1 MENKELQILSEIKD
15 LMTSLRSQME
25 LLEIK
30 FAQLQ
35 HVAGQEDEDMTPI
48 DLDLDD
54 MMVEPVDEIP
64 EIEDVVEPEAEVPE
78 TEISVTDVQEVED
91 VVEPEIE
98 VPVVEDTVDDD
109 LPFDDVPAE
118 PAEEQFEEPAEE
130 QFEEPTEE
138 QFEEPVEETFQENV
152 EEQVEE
158 PVEVLMEEPA
168 EEPVMFIEEP
178 VEPVADEDDDLPI
191 FAEPE
196 PEPVQQAAP
205 IDSKPRQA
213 VIDSMTDRQAWR
225 TDMPGTPVKDIRSAI
240 SLNDR
245 ILFINMLF
253 GQDPMAF
260 QDALTKINQMI
271 SLDEVV
277 DFVVTGRPEWD
288 LESETVYR
296 FMMAVRRKIR

>member
-1 MENKELQILSEIKD
+1 MENKEIQILSEIKD
-15 LMTSLRSQME
+15 LMASLRAQME
-25 LLEIK
+25 LLETKI
-30 FAQLQ
+30 AQLQ

-64 EIEDVVEPEAEVPE
+64 ETEDVVEPVAEVPEAEVPE
-78 TEISVTDVQEVED
+78 I
-91 VVEPEIE
+91 
-98 VPVVEDTVDDD
+98 VEDTVDDD
-109 LPFDDVPAE
+109 LPFDDIPA
-118 PAEEQFEEPAEE
+118 
-130 QFEEPTEE
+130 
-138 QFEEPVEETFQENV
+138 EPVEE
-152 EEQVEE
+152 
-158 PVEVLMEEPA
+158 PMEEPA
-168 EEPVMFIEEP
+168 EEPVEEPSEEP
-178 VEPVADEDDDLPI
+178 VEEPIEEQDDDLPI

-196 PEPVQQAAP
+196 PEPVQQTAP
-205 IDSKPRQA
+205 IDRKPRQT

-260 QDALTKINQMI
+260 QDALTKINQMA

-277 DFVVTGRPEWD
+277 DFVVAERPEWE

>member
-15 LMTSLRSQME
+15 LMASLRAQME
-25 LLEIK
+25 LLETKI
-30 FAQLQ
+30 AQLQ

-54 MMVEPVDEIP
+54 IMAEPVDEIP
-64 EIEDVVEPEAEVPE
+64 ETEDVVEPVAEVPE
-78 TEISVTDVQEVED
+78 AELPEVAED
-91 VVEPEIE
+91 I
-98 VPVVEDTVDDD
+98 VDDD
-109 LPFDDVPAE
+109 LPFDDVPVE
-118 PAEEQFEEPAEE
+118 PVEEQFD
-130 QFEEPTEE
+130 
-138 QFEEPVEETFQENV
+138 EPVEETFEEHA

-158 PVEVLMEEPA
+158 PA
-168 EEPVMFIEEP
+168 
-178 VEPVADEDDDLPI
+178 EPVADEDDDLPI

-205 IDSKPRQA
+205 IDRKPGQA

-225 TDMPGTPVKDIRSAI
+225 TDMPGTQVKDIRSAI

-253 GQDPMAF
+253 EQDPMAF
-260 QDALTKINQMI
+260 QDALTKINQMT

-277 DFVVTGRPEWD
+277 EYVVTQRQDWD